1 MLSTIAALQGLGSAV
16 SSTLGQLQGEVLR
29 QTRRYREIA
38 DLSYEEF
45 QDCVTE
51 LNQIS
56 SQFLDTNGKQLVFA
70 VKKGTDST
78 ALWKG
83 TVKVSYGI
91 GIKKQAFHFY
101 WAPSDI
107 AEIISNCLFHVQ
119 LVFSF
124 VLDIHSDF
132 NFHCSVLVVVNV

>member
-1 MLSTIAALQGLGSAV
+1 MSTIAVLQGLGSAV

-83 TVKVSYGI
+83 TVKVSYRN
-91 GIKKQAFHFY
+91 GIKMQ
-101 WAPSDI
+101 
-107 AEIISNCLFHVQ
+107 NCV
-119 LVFSF
+119 
-124 VLDIHSDF
+124 
-132 NFHCSVLVVVNV
+132 